1 MENNILILGF
11 NGNLNSVVS
20 KLLIEYKFT
29 NCYLISTDKPE
40 GLLNTN
46 YYNWNDIKYSGY
58 YKDLEWDRISPLSSE
73 ILDKSKNIESQF
85 YSMYIRID
93 PKISYLKLNQIYKSH
108 LRFWNDFILK
118 KKINLFLS
126 SNIPHE
132 GFDYIIYGLLK
143 IYAVKTIMMYSLPV
157 IPYKVVTINYIF
169 DLDYPLI
176 CLEKEYQSFKLES
189 KIVELT
195 DLREDFRNY
204 FVILSNEELNS
215 FTRADLT
222 NSFIIKKIFQLFVSP
237 ITIIKGLQTLKKH
250 YNVNIFILFLR
261 VFRDF
266 VAMSLIDIHNL
277 RLNKYYKKLCSSPD
291 YSKNYLYFP
300 LNYQPEASTNP
311 LAGNY
316 YDLSLIA
323 EEVSFLLPKDYF
335 LYIKEHPRLSPI
347 RTKDFYKKLSKIKNI
362 RFIDSIISPIKLVK
376 NSKAVITTTG
386 SVGIESIINLKPVMM
401 FGSRVYQYSE
411 GIHKIDNRDDIV
423 SFIGDLENGDIRV
436 DLSLVIKFFK
446 LLENYSIQ
454 GTNYLPDLK
463 KIGMTNEENS
473 QALFKLIEKSFIS
486 DC

>member
-11 NGNLNSVVS
+11 NGNLNNVVS
-20 KLLIEYKFT
+20 KLLIEYKFR

-40 GLLNTN
+40 GLPNTN
-46 YYNWNDIKYSGY
+46 YYNWNDLKYSGY
-58 YKDLEWDRISPLSSE
+58 YIDLEWGEISPLSNE

-85 YSMYIRID
+85 YSMYIRIN
-93 PKISYLKLNQIYKSH
+93 PNISYLNLNQIYKSH

-118 KKINLFLS
+118 KKISLFLS

-143 IYAVKTIMMYSLPV
+143 IYGVKTIMMYTLPV
-157 IPYKVVTINYIF
+157 IPNKVVTINYLF

-176 CLEKEYQSFKLES
+176 CLEEEYSAFKLDS
-189 KIVELT
+189 KVVELT
-195 DLREDFRNY
+195 ELREDFRNY
-204 FVILSNEELNS
+204 FDVLSNEELSS

-222 NSFIIKKIFQLFVSP
+222 NSFILKKIYQLFLSP
-237 ITIIKGLQTLKKH
+237 LTFLKGLQTLKKH
-250 YNVNIFILFLR
+250 YNVNIFLLFLKLS
-261 VFRDF
+261 RDF
-266 VAMSLIDIHNL
+266 VSMFLLDIHNSL
-277 RLNKYYKKLCSSPD
+277 LNNYYKKLCSDPD
-291 YSKNYLYFP
+291 YSGNYFYFP

-316 YDLSLIA
+316 YDLTLIA
-323 EEVSFLLPKDYF
+323 EELSFLMPEDYI

-362 RFIDSIISPIKLVK
+362 RFIDSKISPIKLVK
-376 NSKAVITTTG
+376 NSKAIITTTG

-411 GIHKIDNRDDIV
+411 GIYKINSRDDIV
-423 SFIGDLENGDIRV
+423 NFIHDLENGDIRV
-436 DLSLVIKFFK
+436 DLRLVIKFFK

-454 GTNYLPDLK
+454 GTNYPPDLK
-463 KIGMTNEENS
+463 KINMTNEDNN
-473 QALFKLIEKSFIS
+473 QALLKLIEKSFNS